1 MTTED
6 TQAILEKTLS
16 FVTAE
21 HAEVTLSG
29 FHQGATRF
37 ANNAITQNLAKT
49 DASLSV
55 RAAFGQQVGSASV
68 NQFDEES
75 LRRVVQRAEDIA
87 RHSEPDT
94 EYLPPLEPQT
104 YRDVPAFSQ
113 ATADCTPEDRAAAVR
128 EALSA
133 VSGNGLRSA
142 GSLTTED
149 SFVAVANSEG
159 LFGFH
164 RRSEAHFVDT
174 VMTEDSSGWAEVVTP
189 DVRAIDESTVARV
202 ARQKA
207 EAARNPRAVEPKAY
221 TVILEPAAVAELL
234 SFLAWSLDAKAAD
247 EGRSALSGKWG
258 TPIAASD
265 VNLRSEPAHP
275 DCPMYPFFGDGLPT
289 PDVTWIENGVLKNL
303 AYSRFWA
310 QKTGHEVTGWP
321 TNLIMDGGDATLE
334 DMIASVERGLLI
346 TRFWYIRHVD
356 PMKLLLTGM
365 TRDGL
370 FWIENGEIQH
380 GVKNLRFNESPLNM
394 LQNVEMRGPV
404 ARSGRY
410 LGCLVPALKVRD
422 FRFTSGTTF

>member
-1 MTTED
+1 MTQED

-49 DASLSV
+49 EASLSV
-55 RAAFGQQVGSASV
+55 RAAFGQRVGSASI

-75 LRRVVQRAEDIA
+75 LRRVVRRAEDIA

-94 EYLPPLEPQT
+94 EYLPPLAPQS
-104 YRDVPAFSQ
+104 YREVLAFAE
-113 ATADCTPEDRAAAVR
+113 ATAACTPADRAAAIR
-128 EALSA
+128 QALA
-133 VSGNGLRSA
+133 EVAGNGLRSA

-149 SFVAVANSEG
+149 SFFAIANSQG
-159 LFGFH
+159 LFGYH
-164 RRSEAHFVDT
+164 RSSEARFVDT

-189 DVRAIDESTVARV
+189 DVEAIDVAAAARL

-207 EAARNPRAVEPKAY
+207 EAARHPRGIEPGAY

-234 SFLAWSLDAKAAD
+234 GFLSWSLDAKAAD
-247 EGRSALSGKWG
+247 EGRSALSGKLD
-258 TPIAASD
+258 TPIAAPS
-265 VNLRSEPAHP
+265 VRLRSEPAHP

-289 PDVTWIENGVLKNL
+289 PDVTWIENGVLKTL

-321 TNLIMDGGDATLE
+321 TNLILDGGDATLE
-334 DMIASVERGLLI
+334 EMIASVDQGLLI
-346 TRFWYIRHVD
+346 TRFWYIRYVD

-370 FWIENGEIQH
+370 FWIEEGEIRH
-380 GVKNLRFNESPLNM
+380 GVKNLRFNESPLNV
-394 LQNVEMRGPV
+394 LQNVEVRGPV
-404 ARSGRY
+404 ERAGGY
-410 LGCLVPALKVRD
+410 LGCLVPPLKVRG